1 MAAKNWTI
9 FKYPKATQLGFG
21 YQRSEVKKPDMQIDS
36 TIHSRGYENQ
46 RHLEFGP
53 DLPKTEPLR
62 RPQVFIAAIATAV
75 NEVISG
81 VRSVDQLQNVLNEHV
96 YESLK
101 RRAVSRAQYRLK
113 HGRKPQVQPTDVV
126 RVRYQYPADGV
137 IESVVVLSSGR
148 RSKAV
153 AIRLEGIHNVWRA
166 TNIGFI

>member
-1 MAAKNWTI
+1 M
-9 FKYPKATQLGFG
+9 
-21 YQRSEVKKPDMQIDS
+21 KKPDMQIDS

-53 DLPKTEPLR
+53 ELPKTEPLR

-101 RRAVSRAQYRLK
+101 RRAVSRAQYRMK
-113 HGRKPQVQPTDVV
+113 HGRRPQVQPTDVV
-126 RVRYQYPADGV
+126 RVRYQYPAEGV
-137 IESVVVLSSGR
+137 IESVVILSSGR

>member
-1 MAAKNWTI
+1 MN
-9 FKYPKATQLGFG
+9 
-21 YQRSEVKKPDMQIDS
+21 KPDIKIDS

-101 RRAVSRAQYRLK
+101 RRAISRAQYRMK
-113 HGRKPQVQPTDVV
+113 QGRKPQVQPTDVV
-126 RVRYQYPADGV
+126 RVRFQYPTEGV

>member
-1 MAAKNWTI
+1 MVYKEISNTL
-9 FKYPKATQLGFG
+9 KQLKLSFG

-75 NEVISG
+75 NEVIFG

-101 RRAVSRAQYRLK
+101 RRAVSRAQYRMK

-126 RVRYQYPADGV
+126 RVRYQYPAEGV

>member
-1 MAAKNWTI
+1 M
-9 FKYPKATQLGFG
+9 
-21 YQRSEVKKPDMQIDS
+21 KKPDIKIDS

-101 RRAVSRAQYRLK
+101 RRAVSRAQYRMK
-113 HGRKPQVQPTDVV
+113 QGRKPQVQPTDVV
-126 RVRYQYPADGV
+126 RVRFQYPTEGV

>member
-1 MAAKNWTI
+1 M
-9 FKYPKATQLGFG
+9 
-21 YQRSEVKKPDMQIDS
+21 KKPDMRIDS

-53 DLPKTEPLR
+53 DLPETQPLR
-62 RPQVFIAAIATAV
+62 RPQIFIAAIATAV

-113 HGRKPQVQPTDVV
+113 HGRKPQLQPTDVV
-126 RVRYQYPADGV
+126 RVRYQYPAEGV

-148 RSKAV
+148 RTKAV
-153 AIRLEGIHNVWRA
+153 AIRLEGVHNIWRA

>member
-1 MAAKNWTI
+1 M
-9 FKYPKATQLGFG
+9 
-21 YQRSEVKKPDMQIDS
+21 KKPDIKIDS

-101 RRAVSRAQYRLK
+101 RRAISRAQYRMK
-113 HGRKPQVQPTDVV
+113 QGRKPQVQPTDVV
-126 RVRYQYPADGV
+126 RVRFQYPTEGV

>member
-1 MAAKNWTI
+1 M
-9 FKYPKATQLGFG
+9 
-21 YQRSEVKKPDMQIDS
+21 KKPDIRIDS

-62 RPQVFIAAIATAV
+62 RPQLFIAAIATAV
-75 NEVISG
+75 NEVITG

-101 RRAVSRAQYRLK
+101 RRAISRAQYRLA
-113 HGRKPQVQPTDVV
+113 HGRKPQIQTTDVV
-126 RVRYQYPADGV
+126 RVRYQYPAEGV

-153 AIRLEGIHNVWRA
+153 AIRLEGTHNVWRA

>member
-1 MAAKNWTI
+1 M
-9 FKYPKATQLGFG
+9 L
-21 YQRSEVKKPDMQIDS
+21 IDS
-36 TIHSRGYENQ
+36 TIFSRWYENDRQ
-46 RHLEFGP
+46 LEFGP
-53 DLPKTEPLR
+53 DLPITQPLR

-81 VRSVDQLQNVLNEHV
+81 VRSVDQLQDVLNEHV

-101 RRAVSRAQYRLK
+101 RRAVSRAQYRLA
-113 HGRKPQVQPTDVV
+113 HGRKPQIQPTDVV
-126 RVRYQYPADGV
+126 RVRYQYPTAGV

-153 AIRLEGIHNVWRA
+153 AIRLEGVHNIWRA

>member
-1 MAAKNWTI
+1 M
-9 FKYPKATQLGFG
+9 
-21 YQRSEVKKPDMQIDS
+21 KKPDMQIDS

-53 DLPKTEPLR
+53 DLPKTEPLK

-113 HGRKPQVQPTDVV
+113 NGRKPQVQPTDVV

>member
-1 MAAKNWTI
+1 MVYKEISNTL
-9 FKYPKATQLGFG
+9 KQLKLSFG

-53 DLPKTEPLR
+53 DLPRTEPLR

-101 RRAVSRAQYRLK
+101 RRAVSRAQYRMK
-113 HGRKPQVQPTDVV
+113 HGRRPQVQPTDVV
-126 RVRYQYPADGV
+126 RVRYQYPAEGV

>member
-1 MAAKNWTI
+1 
-9 FKYPKATQLGFG
+9 LGFG

-53 DLPKTEPLR
+53 DLPKTEPLK

-113 HGRKPQVQPTDVV
+113 NGRKPQVQPTDVV

>member
-1 MAAKNWTI
+1 M
-9 FKYPKATQLGFG
+9 
-21 YQRSEVKKPDMQIDS
+21 KKPDIKIDS

-53 DLPKTEPLR
+53 DLPKTEPLM

-101 RRAVSRAQYRLK
+101 RRAVSRAQYRMK
-113 HGRKPQVQPTDVV
+113 QGRKPQVQPTDVV
-126 RVRYQYPADGV
+126 RVRFQYPTEGV

>member
-1 MAAKNWTI
+1 MVCKEISNTL
-9 FKYPKATQLGFG
+9 KQLKLSFG

-81 VRSVDQLQNVLNEHV
+81 VRSVDQLQTVLNEHV

-101 RRAVSRAQYRLK
+101 RRAVSRAQYRMK

-126 RVRYQYPADGV
+126 RVRYQYPAEGV

>member
-1 MAAKNWTI
+1 M
-9 FKYPKATQLGFG
+9 
-21 YQRSEVKKPDMQIDS
+21 RIDS

-53 DLPKTEPLR
+53 DLPRTQPLR
-62 RPQVFIAAIATAV
+62 RPQLFIAAIATAV
-75 NEVISG
+75 NEVIYG
-81 VRSVDQLQNVLNEHV
+81 VRSVDQLQDVLNEHV

-101 RRAVSRAQYRLK
+101 RRAVSRAQYRLA
-113 HGRKPQVQPTDVV
+113 HGRKAQIQPTDVV
-126 RVRYQYPADGV
+126 RVRYQYPAEGV

-153 AIRLEGIHNVWRA
+153 AIRLEGVHNVWRA

>member
-1 MAAKNWTI
+1 
-9 FKYPKATQLGFG
+9 
-21 YQRSEVKKPDMQIDS
+21 VKKPDMRIDS

-53 DLPKTEPLR
+53 DLPRTQPLR
-62 RPQVFIAAIATAV
+62 RPQLFIAAIATAV
-75 NEVISG
+75 NEVIYG
-81 VRSVDQLQNVLNEHV
+81 VRSVDQLQDVLNEHV

-101 RRAVSRAQYRLK
+101 RRAVSRAQYRLA
-113 HGRKPQVQPTDVV
+113 HGRKAQIQPTDVV
-126 RVRYQYPADGV
+126 RVRYQYPAEGV

-153 AIRLEGIHNVWRA
+153 AIRLEGVHNVWRA

>member
-1 MAAKNWTI
+1 M
-9 FKYPKATQLGFG
+9 
-21 YQRSEVKKPDMQIDS
+21 KKPDVRIDS

-53 DLPKTEPLR
+53 ELPKTQPLR
-62 RPQVFIAAIATAV
+62 RPQIFIAAIATAV

-101 RRAVSRAQYRLK
+101 RRAVSRAQYRMK

-153 AIRLEGIHNVWRA
+153 AIRLEGVHNVWRA

>member
-1 MAAKNWTI
+1 M
-9 FKYPKATQLGFG
+9 
-21 YQRSEVKKPDMQIDS
+21 KKPDMRIDS

-53 DLPKTEPLR
+53 DLPKTQPLR

-81 VRSVDQLQNVLNEHV
+81 VRSVDQLQDVLNEHV

-101 RRAVSRAQYRLK
+101 RRAVSRAQYRLA
-113 HGRKPQVQPTDVV
+113 HGRKPQIQPTDVV

-137 IESVVVLSSGR
+137 IESVVVLSSGI

-153 AIRLEGIHNVWRA
+153 AIRLEGVHNIWRA
-166 TNIGFI
+166 TNIGFL

>member
-1 MAAKNWTI
+1 M
-9 FKYPKATQLGFG
+9 
-21 YQRSEVKKPDMQIDS
+21 KKPDIKIDS

-53 DLPKTEPLR
+53 ELPKTEPLR

-101 RRAVSRAQYRLK
+101 RRAVSRAQYRMK
-113 HGRKPQVQPTDVV
+113 QGRKPQVQPTDVV
-126 RVRYQYPADGV
+126 RVRFQYPTEGV

>member
-1 MAAKNWTI
+1 M
-9 FKYPKATQLGFG
+9 
-21 YQRSEVKKPDMQIDS
+21 KKPDIKIDS

-101 RRAVSRAQYRLK
+101 RRAVSRAQYRMK
-113 HGRKPQVQPTDVV
+113 QGRKPQFQPTDVV
-126 RVRYQYPADGV
+126 RVRFQYPTEGV

>member
-1 MAAKNWTI
+1 M
-9 FKYPKATQLGFG
+9 
-21 YQRSEVKKPDMQIDS
+21 KKPDIKIDS

-101 RRAVSRAQYRLK
+101 RRAVSRAQYRMK
-113 HGRKPQVQPTDVV
+113 QGRKPRVQPTDVV
-126 RVRYQYPADGV
+126 RVRFQYPTEGV

>member
-1 MAAKNWTI
+1 
-9 FKYPKATQLGFG
+9 
-21 YQRSEVKKPDMQIDS
+21 VKKPDIRIDS

-53 DLPKTEPLR
+53 DLPQTQPLR

-81 VRSVDQLQNVLNEHV
+81 VRSVDQLQDVLNEHV

-101 RRAVSRAQYRLK
+101 RRAVSRAQYRLA
-113 HGRKPQVQPTDVV
+113 HGRKPKVQPTDVV
-126 RVRYQYPADGV
+126 RVRYQYPAEGV

-153 AIRLEGIHNVWRA
+153 AIRLEGTHNVWRA

>member
-1 MAAKNWTI
+1 M
-9 FKYPKATQLGFG
+9 
-21 YQRSEVKKPDMQIDS
+21 KKPDIRIDS

-62 RPQVFIAAIATAV
+62 RPQLFIAAIATAV
-75 NEVISG
+75 NEVITG

-101 RRAVSRAQYRLK
+101 RRAISRAQYRLA
-113 HGRKPQVQPTDVV
+113 HGRKPQIQTTDVV
-126 RVRYQYPADGV
+126 RVRYQYPAEGV

-153 AIRLEGIHNVWRA
+153 AIRLEGNHNVWRA

>member
-1 MAAKNWTI
+1 MVYKEISNTL
-9 FKYPKATQLGFG
+9 KQLKLSFG

-101 RRAVSRAQYRLK
+101 RRAVSRAQYRMK

-126 RVRYQYPADGV
+126 RVRYQYPAEGV

>member
-1 MAAKNWTI
+1 MKN
-9 FKYPKATQLGFG
+9 
-21 YQRSEVKKPDMQIDS
+21 PDIKIDS

-62 RPQVFIAAIATAV
+62 RPQIFIAAIATAV

-101 RRAVSRAQYRLK
+101 RRAVSRAQYRMK
-113 HGRKPQVQPTDVV
+113 QGRKPQVQPTDVV
-126 RVRYQYPADGV
+126 RVRFQYPAEGV

>member
-1 MAAKNWTI
+1 MVYKEISNTL
-9 FKYPKATQLGFG
+9 KQLKLSFG

-53 DLPKTEPLR
+53 ELPKTEPLR
-62 RPQVFIAAIATAV
+62 KPQVFIAAIATAV

-101 RRAVSRAQYRLK
+101 RRAVSRAQYRMK

-126 RVRYQYPADGV
+126 RVRYQYPAEGV

>member
-1 MAAKNWTI
+1 M
-9 FKYPKATQLGFG
+9 
-21 YQRSEVKKPDMQIDS
+21 KKPDLRIDS

-53 DLPKTEPLR
+53 ELPKTEPLA

-81 VRSVDQLQNVLNEHV
+81 VRSVEQLQGVLNEHV

-101 RRAVSRAQYRLK
+101 RRSVSRAQYRLA
-113 HGRKPQVQPTDVV
+113 HGRKPQIQPTDVV
-126 RVRYQYPADGV
+126 RVRYQSPVDGV
-137 IESVVVLSSGR
+137 IESVVVLSTGR
-148 RSKAV
+148 RTKAV
-153 AIRLEGIHNVWRA
+153 AIRLEGVHNVWRA